1 MKGLL
6 NILLSL
12 LVIIYPV
19 SVYFGL
25 SYLQPKIIGLGLVGL
40 MLLRFFAQG
49 KQLLQIS
56 AQLMPILIVGT
67 LVGLSVYF
75 SNSSFMLKLYP
86 SLISLSLLIVFG
98 YSLWQP
104 QTMIERIARITEP
117 DLSAAG
123 VHYTRQVTYVWCV
136 FFVVNGSIALYT
148 SLFSSLEVWTFYNG
162 LLSYLLIGALF
173 AIEYSVRMMLRRRGN
188 I

>member
-1 MKGLL
+1 MKRLL
-6 NILLSL
+6 NILVSL
-12 LVIIYPV
+12 LVIIYPI

-25 SYLQPKIIGLGLVGL
+25 SYLQPKVMGLGLVGL
-40 MLLRFFAQG
+40 MLVRFFAQG
-49 KQLLQIS
+49 KQLLKIS
-56 AQLMPILIVGT
+56 SQLLPILIVGC
-67 LVGLSVYF
+67 LVGISVYF
-75 SNSSFMLKLYP
+75 SNSSLMLKLYP
-86 SLISLSLLIVFG
+86 SLISLSLLVVFG

-123 VHYTRQVTYVWCV
+123 VRYTRRVTCVWCG
-136 FFVVNGSIALYT
+136 FFVINGSIALYT
-148 SLFSSLEVWTFYNG
+148 SLYTSMEIWTFYNG

-173 AIEYSVRMMLRRRGN
+173 ATEYSVRMILRRRGH